1 MPGPRV
7 VALSTGPGPDRT
19 YKRALSRLLAR
30 LCSCSCVHRSAR
42 LARGPSEHDIYAIDR
57 GNAAGR
63 GSFAG
68 FNVGETRQEAVGGIS
83 RAHVRR
89 PWGVAR
95 IKMCLSNYFQSSF
108 PAALDPPRGAIADP
122 HRPCPNPRRP
132 AAFPHLGRFQVI
144 LARLHTGL
152 EGWTTHSLSIGAPGR
167 RNASRLERDRRALGR
182 TRART
187 ACAGPKPGSRQSRSA
202 GEAAHRAHEPCLPP
216 TRLSWPAVRS
226 AELLCGPDIASGCA
240 LGHQGIGIVATSGQA
255 WSPAT
260 A

>member
-1 MPGPRV
+1 MREGRR
-7 VALSTGPGPDRT
+7 STTFMQSIAGTRRGR
-19 YKRALSRLLAR
+19 AR
-30 LCSCSCVHRSAR
+30 LRASTWAR
-42 LARGPSEHDIYAIDR
+42 RGRR
-57 GNAAGR
+57 GGR
-63 GSFAG
+63 HLPC
-68 FNVGETRQEAVGGIS
+68 TREEAVGCSPHKNVFVKLFSIVIPCRS
-83 RAHVRR
+83 RSSSR
-89 PWGVAR
+89 
-95 IKMCLSNYFQSSF
+95 SN
-108 PAALDPPRGAIADP
+108 RDP
-122 HRPCPNPRRP
+122 HQSCPNPRRP

-202 GEAAHRAHEPCLPP
+202 GEAAHRAHEPEPCLPP